1 VTAHRTPP
9 LEGAGADRS
18 AILCA
23 RGRRVNTLAPV
34 RRYSELRGRRL
45 TAYEATVEALAASR
59 AGSWAFRRLVA
70 PLDRRSRA
78 SVSRALRVPVGVLET
93 TGARTGR
100 PRRTAL
106 LYHRDGAALV
116 LVASNYGGA
125 RDPAWL
131 RNVRAHAHVRFAGR
145 EYTARV
151 AGPAE
156 RARRWP
162 RATDFYAGYAAYA
175 QRTRREIALV
185 ILEPRQP

>member
-1 VTAHRTPP
+1 V
-9 LEGAGADRS
+9 
-18 AILCA
+18 
-23 RGRRVNTLAPV
+23 RRVNTLALV

-45 TAYEATVEALAASR
+45 TAYEASVEAFAASR
-59 AGSWAFRRLVA
+59 AGSWIFQRIVA

-78 SVSRALRVPVGVLET
+78 GVSRALRVPVGVLET

-106 LYHRDGAALV
+106 LYHEDGDVRV
-116 LVASNYGGA
+116 LVASNYGRA

-131 RNVRAHAHVRFAGR
+131 HNLRAHPHVRFDGR
-145 EYTARV
+145 PYTARV

-162 RATDFYAGYAAYA
+162 RATDFYAGYPTYA

-185 ILEPRQP
+185 VLEPR